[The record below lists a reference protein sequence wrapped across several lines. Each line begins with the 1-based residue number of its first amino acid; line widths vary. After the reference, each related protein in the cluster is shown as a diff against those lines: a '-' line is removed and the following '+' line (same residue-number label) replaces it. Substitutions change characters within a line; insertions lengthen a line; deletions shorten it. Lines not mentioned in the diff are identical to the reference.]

1 MDLKKTVLKVFQKL
15 VVMMDPANI
24 EDCRWIKFSSNS
36 TKVTLN
42 LLKRKDAQKYDH

>member
-1 MDLKKTVLKVFQKL
+1 MDLKKTVLKVFEKF

-24 EDCRWIKFSSNS
+24 EDCHWIKFGNNS
-36 TKVTLN
+36 TKVTLK

>member
-15 VVMMDPANI
+15 VVMMDPANT
-24 EDCRWIKFSSNS
+24 EDCHWIKFSNNS

-42 LLKRKDAQKYDH
+42 LLKRKDAQKYDY